1 MNPFSCA
8 VFLDSADRVQWH
20 HSTFA
25 AWCRNDGAYKTKAR
39 PYMSWNA
46 ELLGPVNKD
55 LARAWQLFDD
65 GVSTAN
71 ENCFTALIALVDGI
85 GKDLAG
91 KRLRS
96 YHAPFELD

>member
-1 MNPFSCA
+1 
-8 VFLDSADRVQWH
+8 
-20 HSTFA
+20 
-25 AWCRNDGAYKTKAR
+25 
-39 PYMSWNA
+39 MSWNA

-55 LARAWQLFDD
+55 LARAWRLFDD

-71 ENCFTALIALVDGI
+71 ENCFTALVALVDGI
-85 GKDLAG
+85 GEDLAG